1 MEKKKRNSCAN
12 DLLDLMDQI
21 EDILEKKSIWY
32 RIKRRTLLKFGKRLN
47 AYKVLEA
54 AERALKY
61 KPNWPAL

>member
-1 MEKKKRNSCAN
+1 MKEKKINSDAG

-47 AYKVLEA
+47 VYKVLEEA
-54 AERALKY
+54 KRALKY
-61 KPNWPAL
+61 KPDWPAL